1 MHTNAT
7 VGIHVVVDTSRHS
20 HYWELTVCFSRASG
34 HTEGPL
40 AANQY
45 LRLHQHQAIMRE
57 DLLFT
62 ITHAG
67 LCLNACVPAACECL
81 LSVCTVHNCYECVYT
96 RLLLECVCLFLM
108 SLIIG
113 HRPDSHQVLSWLV
126 ISSAPHRQI
135 SYLNVCVC
143 VCVCMVTLIKILPAC
158 LPVLMIIWN
167 TTYTDS
173 HSITHTTLFQPFP
186 SHAQTHTR
194 RNGPWWLP

>member
-1 MHTNAT
+1 
-7 VGIHVVVDTSRHS
+7 
-20 HYWELTVCFSRASG
+20 
-34 HTEGPL
+34 
-40 AANQY
+40 
-45 LRLHQHQAIMRE
+45 MRE

-96 RLLLECVCLFLM
+96 CLLLECVCLFLM

-126 ISSAPHRQI
+126 ISSAPHCQI

-143 VCVCMVTLIKILPAC
+143 LCLCVHGHSNQNSPSLSTCAHDNLKHYLYRLTLYHPHNLIPTL
-158 LPVLMIIWN
+158 
-167 TTYTDS
+167 
-173 HSITHTTLFQPFP
+173 SITRTD
-186 SHAQTHTR
+186 THTR